1 MAHVTGLLPASS
13 PRTDAS
19 LWAGA
24 LSQVLSYG
32 ETGCP
37 HSARR
42 AADLLARLAD
52 KPDLDRELRELCDR
66 ASQCLE
72 QDDQGGRH
80 VLHP

>member
-1 MAHVTGLLPASS
+1 MDHVSGHLPTFF
-13 PRTDAS
+13 PHTDAS

-37 HSARR
+37 HSAQR

-52 KPDLDRELRELCDR
+52 KPELDRELRDLCER
-66 ASQCLE
+66 ASERLE
-72 QDDQGGRH
+72 QNSQGGRH
-80 VLHP
+80 VLR